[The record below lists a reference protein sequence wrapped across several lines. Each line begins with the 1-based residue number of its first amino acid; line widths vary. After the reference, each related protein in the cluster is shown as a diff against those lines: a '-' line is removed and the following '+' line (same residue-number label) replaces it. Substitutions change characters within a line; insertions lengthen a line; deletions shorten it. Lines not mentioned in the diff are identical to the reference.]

1 MTLKQLQEWA
11 QTQIDSTAQPEVRP
25 DIGITVLQLVDEL
38 EQLQN
43 YAQELE
49 GKLAVTYS
57 GSWAVDKS
65 AENEFKPKGF
75 TDKHEIK

>member
-11 QTQIDSTAQPEVRP
+11 QTQINNTAQPEVRP
-25 DIGITVLQLVDEL
+25 DIGITVLQLVDEF

-49 GKLAVTYS
+49 EKLAASTRS
-57 GSWAVDKS
+57 S
-65 AENEFKPKGF
+65 
-75 TDKHEIK
+75 T